1 MKDLSLPDVLGYTTD
16 EAIRRLQAA
25 GAVCKVAFTS
35 SKKGILDPDGDRV
48 LQIRRNGNEV
58 TLIAASVRSNP
69 GIPGTDAKSRS
80 FLSRRKRTVEPV

>member
-35 SKKGILDPDGDRV
+35 SKKGILDPDGERV
-48 LQIRRNGNEV
+48 LQVRQNGTEV
-58 TLIAASVRSNP
+58 TLVVAAVRTKPTESE
-69 GIPGTDAKSRS
+69 T
-80 FLSRRKRTVEPV
+80 